1 MTRNIPL
8 LLISIALASCG
19 KSPAPDGASAA
30 AADAATGA
38 DAAAADSSASGDVCS
53 LIDDPDTLFG
63 QPVTASANATPSAS
77 KTCEWKN
84 AEGRLCGLVMP
95 FGAAWTPV
103 PDLKHNYDAMTT
115 SMKAF
120 GEVKP
125 VAGIGEEAVA
135 VDGKIMGAQMAIRT
149 SNAIANIG
157 AGCGGSGPANLEHA
171 EKIARAIAP
180 KL

>member
-1 MTRNIPL
+1 MTRKIPL
-8 LLISIALASCG
+8 LLLSIALASCG
-19 KSPAPDGASAA
+19 KSSAPEVAPAASADAPA
-30 AADAATGA
+30 AANVTA
-38 DAAAADSSASGDVCS
+38 DAAAGSGDVCS

-63 QPVTASANATPSAS
+63 QPVTASASSLPTAPKA
-77 KTCEWKN
+77 CEWKN

-95 FGAAWTPV
+95 FGADWNPV
-103 PDLKHNYDAMTT
+103 PNLKLNYDAMAT

-120 GEVKP
+120 GEVNP

-149 SNAIANIG
+149 SKAIANIG
-157 AGCGGSGPANLEHA
+157 AACGGSGPGNLEHA

-180 KL
+180 RL